1 MAVYSTDQGRLC
13 PQCNRPITLCQ
24 GHPKNQRAE
33 SSGIVRVHREIK
45 GRGGKPVSIIR
56 GLNLGPSELKRLCQQ
71 IKKHCGVGGSISGA
85 ELVIQG
91 DQRTK
96 IVSLL
101 EQQGIAAKLGGG

>member
-1 MAVYSTDQGRLC
+1 MSAVQSAH
-13 PQCNRPITLCQ
+13 
-24 GHPKNQRAE
+24 HPVPGTFEK
-33 SSGIVRVHREIK
+33 SSGGVLCIVRVHREIK